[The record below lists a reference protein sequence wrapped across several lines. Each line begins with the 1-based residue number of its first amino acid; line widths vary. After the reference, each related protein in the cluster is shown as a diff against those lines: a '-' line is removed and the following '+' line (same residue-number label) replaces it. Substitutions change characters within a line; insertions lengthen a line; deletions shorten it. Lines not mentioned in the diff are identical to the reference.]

1 MLPLHNCNGSDAL
14 PVIEMGWLTL
24 PNVYLTMFFAG
35 LGITALMLL
44 FGLTHDFLGHFG
56 DFGDHD
62 VSGGHDV
69 DASHDVGGDHE
80 TGGHDVGAHH
90 FNFLGWLSTLFSP
103 LMLSVFLTVFGGIGY
118 LCSQTPGLSLP
129 IVNIPIAAIAGLF
142 AVFGLLMPFRRW
154 LQRME
159 STSHPTMHDLVGL
172 IGESLS
178 PIPPNGI
185 GSIAYVFNDIRH
197 TAPARNQS
205 DKPIQRGAPVRI
217 IGVAGNLLLVES
229 AEERMKVW
237 EQI

>member
-1 MLPLHNCNGSDAL
+1 
-14 PVIEMGWLTL
+14 MGWFTL
-24 PNVYLTMFFAG
+24 PNLYLTMFFAG

-44 FGLTHDFLGHFG
+44 LGLGHEFLGHF
-56 DFGDHD
+56 DFGDRD
-62 VSGGHDV
+62 LSV
-69 DASHDVGGDHE
+69 
-80 TGGHDVGAHH
+80 GHDVGVDHDASADHDAAGHEGGH
-90 FNFLGWLSTLFSP
+90 FNFLHWLSTLFSP

-118 LCSQTPGLSLP
+118 LACQTPVLNSP
-129 IVNIPIAAIAGLF
+129 VINIPLAAAAGLF
-142 AVFGLLMPFRRW
+142 AVFGLLLPFRRW

-159 STSHPTMHDLVGL
+159 SSSHPTTHDLVGL

-205 DKPIQRGAPVRI
+205 DKPIPRGTPVRI

>member
-1 MLPLHNCNGSDAL
+1 M
-14 PVIEMGWLTL
+14 EWLTL

-44 FGLTHDFLGHFG
+44 FGLTHDFLGQ
-56 DFGDHD
+56 FGDHD

-69 DASHDVGGDHE
+69 GADQ
-80 TGGHDVGAHH
+80 DVGASHGVSSDHDVSSHSTGLSHH
-90 FNFLGWLSTLFSP
+90 FDFFGWLSTLFSP
-103 LMLSVFLTVFGGIGY
+103 LMLSVFLTVFGGVGY
-118 LCSQTPGLSLP
+118 LCSQAPGLSFP
-129 IVNIPIAAIAGLF
+129 IINIPIAAFAGLF
-142 AVFGLLMPFRRW
+142 TVFGLLVPFRRW

-159 STSHPTMHDLVGL
+159 STSHPTTHDLIGL

-205 DKPIQRGAPVRI
+205 DKPIQRGTPVRI

>member
-1 MLPLHNCNGSDAL
+1 
-14 PVIEMGWLTL
+14 MGWLTL

-44 FGLTHDFLGHFG
+44 FGLGHEFLGHFG

-69 DASHDVGGDHE
+69 GTDQDVGASHDVSGDHDVSSHSVE
-80 TGGHDVGAHH
+80 TSH
-90 FNFLGWLSTLFSP
+90 FNFLHWLSTLFSP

-129 IVNIPIAAIAGLF
+129 IVNIPLAAFAGLF
-142 AVFGLLMPFRRW
+142 TVFGLLIPFRRW

-159 STSHPTMHDLVGL
+159 STSHPTMHDLIGL

-205 DKPIQRGAPVRI
+205 DKPIQRGTPVRI

>member
-1 MLPLHNCNGSDAL
+1 M
-14 PVIEMGWLTL
+14 EWLTL

-35 LGITALMLL
+35 LGITAFMLL
-44 FGLTHDFLGHFG
+44 FGLAHDFFG
-56 DFGDHD
+56 QFGDHD

-69 DASHDVGGDHE
+69 GVDQ
-80 TGGHDVGAHH
+80 DVGASHGVSSDHDVSSHSTGLSHH
-90 FNFLGWLSTLFSP
+90 FDFLGWLSTLFSP

-118 LCSQTPGLSLP
+118 LCTQIPGLSLP
-129 IVNIPIAAIAGLF
+129 IINIPLASGIGLF
-142 AVFGLLMPFRRW
+142 TVFGLLLPFRRL

-178 PIPPNGI
+178 PIPPHGI
-185 GSIAYVFNDIRH
+185 GSIAYVFNNIRH

-205 DKPIQRGAPVRI
+205 DKPIKSGTPVRI

>member
-1 MLPLHNCNGSDAL
+1 M
-14 PVIEMGWLTL
+14 

-44 FGLTHDFLGHFG
+44 LGLTHDLLGHFS

-69 DASHDVGGDHE
+69 DASHDVGGVHE
-80 TGGHDVGAHH
+80 TGSHDVGTHH
-90 FNFLGWLSTLFSP
+90 FNFLGWLSTLLSP

-129 IVNIPIAAIAGLF
+129 IVNIPVATIAGLF

-159 STSHPTMHDLVGL
+159 STSHPTMHDLVGV

-205 DKPIQRGAPVRI
+205 DKPIQRGTPVRI

>member
-1 MLPLHNCNGSDAL
+1 
-14 PVIEMGWLTL
+14 MGWLTL

-35 LGITALMLL
+35 LGITAFMLL
-44 FGLTHDFLGHFG
+44 FGLTHEFLGHFG
-56 DFGDHD
+56 NHN

-69 DASHDVGGDHE
+69 GASHEAAGDHE
-80 TGGHDVGAHH
+80 VGTAH
-90 FNFLGWLSTLFSP
+90 FNFLHWLSALFSP
-103 LMLSVFLTVFGGIGY
+103 LMLSVFLTVFGGIGF

-129 IVNIPIAAIAGLF
+129 ILNIPIAASAGLF
-142 AVFGLLMPFRRW
+142 AVFGLLLPFRRW

-159 STSHPTMHDLVGL
+159 STSHPTTRDLVGL

-185 GSIAYVFNDIRH
+185 GSIAYVYNDIRH

>member
-1 MLPLHNCNGSDAL
+1 
-14 PVIEMGWLTL
+14 
-24 PNVYLTMFFAG
+24 
-35 LGITALMLL
+35 
-44 FGLTHDFLGHFG
+44 
-56 DFGDHD
+56 
-62 VSGGHDV
+62 
-69 DASHDVGGDHE
+69 
-80 TGGHDVGAHH
+80 
-90 FNFLGWLSTLFSP
+90 
-103 LMLSVFLTVFGGIGY
+103 
-118 LCSQTPGLSLP
+118 
-129 IVNIPIAAIAGLF
+129 
-142 AVFGLLMPFRRW
+142 
-154 LQRME
+154 ME

-205 DKPIQRGAPVRI
+205 DKPIQRGSPVRI